1 MVASRTQGK
10 PKILETIAGTEYH
23 ETNNNALSNLKPTQK
38 STNVNGNSLETSE
51 SSPEKQ
57 RPNQTGAVSAE
68 TSLKEAQCTSKKS
81 LRPDSDHFKSYLKAY
96 REGRAKL
103 NAENR
108 QEGNAM
114 ARLAQHVELD
124 PSARRKDHRS
134 SPVRRAS
141 VSVSTTPT
149 TKRNEVSTSAA
160 FASSSPRPTLAASG
174 RRAPARLE
182 AWGGEGAAASGSARP
197 GTPEEYF
204 SSAQTRLHRSD
215 DQADDSFRAA
225 RRPSAHPPA
234 ATAPTPSNPP
244 ATVHRGAAAP
254 AIRGVEVTAEPR
266 RRSGGGADWSFS
278 DIARRSSSSSSAD
291 SVDLPPPF
299 SAGSLS
305 EPDAQAE
312 AARIGQQLQ
321 AILDLR
327 DGATAAATRSPAAPS
342 LVRAEAPGPAP
353 VGGGSRTAR
362 RSAHK
367 TRWGAIRRRMEKES
381 YLK

>member
-1 MVASRTQGK
+1 MNPAISLHSPRINVSTTSFQRAANFSKITGSISSTSGAATSPLSPRGDVIGNRVSHISSQSDFGGNVRSPYVAAAQRMRPRMVASRTQGK

-23 ETNNNALSNLKPTQK
+23 ETNNNASSNLKPTQK

-141 VSVSTTPT
+141 ASVSTTPT

-160 FASSSPRPTLAASG
+160 FASSSPRPTLAASV

-225 RRPSAHPPA
+225 RRPSAPL
-234 ATAPTPSNPP
+234 
-244 ATVHRGAAAP
+244 
-254 AIRGVEVTAEPR
+254 I
-266 RRSGGGADWSFS
+266 
-278 DIARRSSSSSSAD
+278 
-291 SVDLPPPF
+291 
-299 SAGSLS
+299 
-305 EPDAQAE
+305 
-312 AARIGQQLQ
+312 
-321 AILDLR
+321 
-327 DGATAAATRSPAAPS
+327 
-342 LVRAEAPGPAP
+342 
-353 VGGGSRTAR
+353 
-362 RSAHK
+362 
-367 TRWGAIRRRMEKES
+367 
-381 YLK
+381 